1 MQIMETKCLN
11 WITISRGEVW
21 DQLRIN
27 ETQMVWVFFPPSLSD
42 DKGREGNQL
51 QRPRAATRLHP
62 GFTANISEKS
72 ESWESP
78 SSPLSPCT
86 PAWQLPPSIPPLPSP
101 APKNT
106 PLLSPRKIP
115 VPWPRTH
122 THTDQACLALSVE
135 AISVIK
141 THFSGWMT
149 NTQVRGR
156 KMVLS
161 FESKTVLRPPSRRTF
176 KLELHVTNIMK
187 FFFIIIVIILFT
199 TPSVYFPNV
208 FLVM

>member
-1 MQIMETKCLN
+1 MQIMEIKCLN
-11 WITISRGEVW
+11 WITVSGGGGSLRPAEDQW
-21 DQLRIN
+21 D
-27 ETQMVWVFFPPSLSD
+27 TDGVGVFSPLLSD
-42 DKGREGNQL
+42 DKGREANQL

-62 GFTANISEKS
+62 GFTANISGS
-72 ESWESP
+72 LSHESP

-86 PAWQLPPSIPPLPSP
+86 PARQLPPSIPPLPCP
-101 APKNT
+101 PPKNT

-122 THTDQACLALSVE
+122 TDQACFALSVE
-135 AISVIK
+135 AISAIK

-161 FESKTVLRPPSRRTF
+161 FESKTALRPPSRRTF
-176 KLELHVTNIMK
+176 KLELHVTNIRK
-187 FFFIIIVIILFT
+187 IFFIIIIIILFT